1 VSGPPRP
8 GRLAEPRPGA
18 PRCAGVTLPEL
29 AAALALAGIVAA
41 FAAPALAA
49 QWRALSL
56 RAAVDDLASLVRRAR
71 HEAAART
78 RVQALLFQNR
88 RGRWFVTRYEDGNRN
103 GVRGADLEIGADPA
117 RGGPIDLVERWGC
130 VRPGLPPTPVPRIPP
145 ARGALLPGADP
156 LQLSGTDR
164 ISCYPDGTCTPGSIY
179 LTAGGAEA
187 AAVVIYGGT
196 GRVRTW
202 RYVPREVRWTRY

>member
-1 VSGPPRP
+1 LS
-8 GRLAEPRPGA
+8 EPRPGA
-18 PRCAGVTLPEL
+18 TFCAGASLPEL
-29 AAALALAGIVAA
+29 AAVLALAGIVAA

-49 QWRALSL
+49 QLRALSL
-56 RAAVDDLASLVRRAR
+56 RAAADDLASLVRRAR

-78 RVQALLFQNR
+78 RVQALVFRSR
-88 RGRWFVTRYEDGNRN
+88 RERWIVTRHEDGNRN
-103 GVRGADLEIGADPA
+103 GVRAEDLESGADPS
-117 RGGPIDLVERWGC
+117 RGASIDLTERWGRA
-130 VRPGLPPTPVPRIPP
+130 RPGLPSFPVPRIPP

-164 ISCYPDGTCTPGSIY
+164 ISCYPDGSCTPGSVY

-202 RYVPREVRWTRY
+202 RYVPREGRWTRY